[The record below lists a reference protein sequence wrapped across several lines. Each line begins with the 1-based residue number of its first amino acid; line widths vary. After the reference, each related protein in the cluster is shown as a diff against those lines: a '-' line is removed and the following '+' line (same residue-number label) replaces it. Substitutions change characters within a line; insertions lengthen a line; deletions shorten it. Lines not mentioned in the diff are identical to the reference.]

1 MTKKK
6 VLIVEDSIL
15 MQRVISDIINGSDDF
30 TVCGCARDVVEGW
43 AKFNKLKPD
52 LVTLDFELPHENGLV
67 LLKKIMEENPI
78 PVLMVSAH
86 TKEGA
91 ELTIRALDMGAIDFF
106 TKPSGPISIDLYNY
120 RNELVLKLKAVAQS
134 HVSAQHR
141 PHTTKT
147 SKSHFKE
154 LYVGIAAS
162 TGGVRALNYIIPS
175 LPAKCGLR
183 IIVVQHM
190 PKFFT
195 ASLALH
201 LNERSSMVVKEAH
214 ADDPILEGEVLIA
227 QGGYHTKLDATGE
240 RIVLTDDPPIH
251 GVKPSADV
259 LFTSMAKVYG
269 DRTIGIVLTGM
280 GHDGTHGIMEIKK
293 QGGTI
298 MVQDPNDAIIGGMPQ
313 SAINTQIVDYIV
325 PLKEIPDRLFEFVK
339 TKDQ

>member
-1 MTKKK
+1 VKKN

-15 MQRVISDIINGSDDF
+15 MQRVISDIINGSSEF
-30 TVCGCARDVVEGW
+30 AVCGCARDVVEGW

-52 LVTLDFELPHENGLV
+52 VVTLDFELPHENGLA
-67 LLKKIMEENPI
+67 LLKKIMNNNPI

-120 RNELVLKLKAVAQS
+120 RNELLEKLKM
-134 HVSAQHR
+134 VSESSVRAPQK
-141 PHTTKT
+141 PLPAEKQG
-147 SKSHFKE
+147 SHFRE

-201 LNERSSMVVKEAH
+201 LNERSSMVVKEAQ
-214 ADDPILEGEVLIA
+214 ADDLVLEGEVLIA
-227 QGGYHTKLDATGE
+227 QGGYHTIVDPTGE
-240 RIVLTDDPPIH
+240 KILLTDDPPIH

-259 LFTSMAKVYG
+259 LFSSMAKVYNE
-269 DRTIGIVLTGM
+269 RVIGIVLTGM
-280 GHDGTHGIMEIKK
+280 GRDGTRGIVEIKNN
-293 QGGTI
+293 GGTVI
-298 MVQDPNDAIIGGMPQ
+298 VQDPNDAIISGMPQ
-313 SAINTQIVDYIV
+313 SAINTNMVDHIV
-325 PLKEIPDRLFEFVK
+325 PLQKIPDHIFDFIK
-339 TKDQ
+339 TMEK

>member
-1 MTKKK
+1 MKKN

-15 MQRVISDIINGSDDF
+15 MQRVISDIINASPEF
-30 TVCGCARDVVEGW
+30 AVCGCARDVVEGW

-52 LVTLDFELPHENGLV
+52 ILTLDFELPHENGLA
-67 LLKKIMEENPI
+67 LLKKIMDERPI

-120 RNELVLKLKAVAQS
+120 RSELLEKLKL
-134 HVSAQHR
+134 VSDSQVKER
-141 PHTTKT
+141 KDPDRHTESGTG
-147 SKSHFKE
+147 FRD

-175 LPAKCGLR
+175 FPAKCGLR
-183 IIVVQHM
+183 MIVVQHM

-201 LNERSSMVVKEAH
+201 LNERSSMVVKEAQ
-214 ADDPILEGEVLIA
+214 DGDPILEGETLIA
-227 QGGYHTKLDATGE
+227 QGGFHTEVDPTGE
-240 RIVLTDDPPIH
+240 RIVLTDDPPVH

-269 DRTIGIVLTGM
+269 ERAIGVVLTGM
-280 GHDGTHGIMEIKK
+280 GHDGARGIIEIKNHH
-293 QGGTI
+293 GTAI
-298 MVQDPNDAIIGGMPQ
+298 VQDPNDAIISGMPQ
-313 SAINTQIVDYIV
+313 SAINTNMVDHIL
-325 PLKEIPDRLFEFVK
+325 PLNAIPDKIFDFVK
-339 TKDQ
+339 TVKK